1 MNKTEFVPELRR
13 LTEKHGSKL
22 GLKPNEV
29 VGAVMVWPS
38 RADMR
43 RFQDGLPEDLLA
55 LKELKVAQEADQV
68 DAEVNTGD
76 IPLTREQVQRLS
88 PRKRIGVRV
97 LWNLS
102 TGADTANIRQELDGG
117 TRRGIQ
123 TRVLTHQEKQAI
135 GVRDNVV
142 AVTSLRLKSD
152 SPTLKKVRP
161 AS

>member
-1 MNKTEFVPELRR
+1 MAQTEFIPELRR

-22 GLKPNEV
+22 GLGATEV

-43 RFQDGLPEDLLA
+43 RFQDGLPEELLA
-55 LKELKVAQEADQV
+55 IKELKVAQEAGQV

-88 PRKRIGVRV
+88 PRKRVGLRV

-117 TRRGIQ
+117 TRGIQ
-123 TRVLTHQEKQAI
+123 TRVLTRQEKQDVGI
-135 GVRDNVV
+135 GDNVV
-142 AVTSLRLKSD
+142 TVTTIRLKPG
-152 SPTLKKVRP
+152 SPTLKKVKP